1 MTKSTHD
8 NQFTKVCYSFKI
20 QTKPERFFCPVY
32 DMKSRIPTLRQL
44 KKDKGDCCT
53 YQNIPVVAET

>member
-8 NQFTKVCYSFKI
+8 NQFTKACYSF
-20 QTKPERFFCPVY
+20 KPERFFSPVY